1 MNRKGFS
8 LIETVLYIGLLA
20 ILLPSFVMVTL
31 GFVQKSEVVD
41 PKIRMEEKV
50 AVIFSQLQY
59 ELTGAES
66 IDLTGSSLG
75 IDDSSFVF
83 VDREGVTVTVERTA
97 DAVSFL
103 EGDQFVNRLTW
114 GTVAGSEW
122 MTDADM
128 DAEVWNVAIV
138 RDGGGVLTG
147 VNVLLTL
154 RGLNPDGSPYRD
166 IEFTADTTIS
176 LQAFTTEL

>member
-20 ILLPSFVMVTL
+20 ILLPSFVLVTL

-41 PKIRMEEKV
+41 PKIRMEEKA
-50 AVIFSQLQY
+50 AVIFSQLQH
-59 ELTGAES
+59 ELTQAQS
-66 IDLTGSSLG
+66 IDLTGSSLEV
-75 IDDSSFVF
+75 DDSSFVF
-83 VDREGVTVTVERTA
+83 VDKDGVTVTVGRAT
-97 DAVSFL
+97 DTVSFV
-103 EGDQFVNRLTW
+103 EGDQSVNRLTW
-114 GTVAGSEW
+114 TTIAGSEW

-128 DAEVWNVAIV
+128 DVEVWHVTSV
-138 RDGGGVLTG
+138 RDGEGVLTG
-147 VNVLLTL
+147 VNVLLML

-166 IEFTADTTIS
+166 IEFSTDTTIS